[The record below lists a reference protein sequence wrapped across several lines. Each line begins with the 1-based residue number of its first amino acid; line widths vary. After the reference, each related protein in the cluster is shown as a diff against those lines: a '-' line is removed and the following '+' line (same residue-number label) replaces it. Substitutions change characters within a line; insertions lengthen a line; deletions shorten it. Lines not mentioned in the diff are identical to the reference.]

1 MVTINLEKDRDVV
14 WLSIDN
20 HDIEIS
26 REAFTQLCFGL
37 SQFDDGDATVKEIRL
52 DVADD
57 DFDEYESDGE

>member
-14 WLSIDN
+14 WLSIEGLDV
-20 HDIEIS
+20 EIS

-37 SQFDDGDATVKEIRL
+37 AKFDEGNDTVKEIRL
-52 DVADD
+52 DVADA